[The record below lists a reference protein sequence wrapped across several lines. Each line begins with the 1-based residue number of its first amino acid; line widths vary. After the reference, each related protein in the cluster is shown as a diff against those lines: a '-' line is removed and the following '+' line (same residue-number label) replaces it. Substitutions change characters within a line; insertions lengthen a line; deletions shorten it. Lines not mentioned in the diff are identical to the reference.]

1 MRQQHKYPYS
11 KEIAKK
17 FLIEFGDDEEHEEE
31 NKEEKEESSKMD
43 KGGST
48 KGLSLLFSEPNSK
61 ALKGESNAPW
71 SLLTIPEAVGV
82 TDFI

>member
-1 MRQQHKYPYS
+1 
-11 KEIAKK
+11 
-17 FLIEFGDDEEHEEE
+17 
-31 NKEEKEESSKMD
+31 MD

-48 KGLSLLFSEPNSK
+48 KGLLLHFSEPNSK
-61 ALKGESNAPW
+61 ALKGESNALW